1 MKKYVKCITNGF
13 VSITFGRIYEVV
25 KFTPN
30 LTGVRGGGTY
40 TVITDIKTNCAY
52 YADVFEPVQCP
63 CNIKNCIKHRVK
75 Q

>member
-1 MKKYVKCITNGF
+1 
-13 VSITFGRIYEVV
+13 VV

-63 CNIKNCIKHRVK
+63 CNIKNCIKHRK
-75 Q
+75 TQ